1 MTAFN
6 MVHRGNGPERN
17 FSAKEERKLRKPL
30 IEKKRRERI
39 NCSLEQLK
47 GIMVDAYNL
56 DQSKLEKADVLEV
69 TVQHMEGLQ
78 KGHGSGSPSGPSIG
92 FESRQRYSSG
102 YIQCMHEV
110 HNLLKSC
117 PGMDK
122 PLGARLLNHLLKSL
136 PHISSET
143 GAGNTGGNG
152 TNGINGTPTKGIGM
166 SNSSSGCIGGG
177 TSNGGSPMSGSG
189 PVSPPQSLLSLSSGG
204 GAQSFQPGCLQ
215 MHHAKLPLQPSPP
228 PIGSSPLHALCSQV
242 HSGRDGRDQQKSVSS
257 SPSCSPNLPQ
267 PGVFHPAPLSP
278 FSPPGGDPSMW
289 RPW

>member
-6 MVHRGNGPERN
+6 MGHRGNGRERN
-17 FSAKEERKLRKPL
+17 FSAKEERK
-30 IEKKRRERI
+30 
-39 NCSLEQLK
+39 
-47 GIMVDAYNL
+47 
-56 DQSKLEKADVLEV
+56 QSKLEKADVLEV

-78 KGHGSGSPSGPSIG
+78 KGHGSGSPSGPSMG
-92 FESRQRYSSG
+92 FESQQRYSSG

-122 PLGARLLNHLLKSL
+122 TLGARLLIHLLKSL

-152 TNGINGTPTKGIGM
+152 TNGINGTPTRAIGM
-166 SNSSSGCIGGG
+166 SNSNSGCIG
-177 TSNGGSPMSGSG
+177 GGSPMSGSG
-189 PVSPPQSLLSLSSGG
+189 PVSPPQSPLSLSSGG
-204 GAQSFQPGCLQ
+204 GAQSFQPCCLQ
-215 MHHAKLPLQPSPP
+215 IPYAKLPLQPSPP
-228 PIGSSPLHALCSQV
+228 PIGSSPLHTLCSQV
-242 HSGRDGRDQQKSVSS
+242 HSGRDGRDQQKSISS
-257 SPSCSPNLPQ
+257 SPPCYPNLPQ

-278 FSPPGGDPSMW
+278 FFPPGGDPSMW

>member
-1 MTAFN
+1 MG
-6 MVHRGNGPERN
+6 HGGNRPERN
-17 FSAKEERKLRKPL
+17 FNAKEERKLRKPL
-30 IEKKRRERI
+30 IEKRRRERI

-78 KGHGSGSPSGPSIG
+78 KSHGSGSPPGSNSG

-110 HNLLKSC
+110 HNLLLSC

-136 PHISSET
+136 PHISPEG
-143 GAGNTGGNG
+143 GAGSPGGSV
-152 TNGINGTPTKGIGM
+152 IDGTPARAMGV
-166 SNSSSGCIGGG
+166 SNGNSGSVGGG
-177 TSNGGSPMSGSG
+177 SSNGGSPMSGSG
-189 PVSPPQSLLSLSSGG
+189 TFSPPQSPPSLPSGG
-204 GAQSFQPGCLQ
+204 GATSFRPRRLQ
-215 MHHAKLPLQPSPP
+215 MHHPSKPSPP
-228 PIGSSPLHALCSQV
+228 HAGSPQLSAPHGQV
-242 HSGRDGRDQQKSVSS
+242 HSGRDGRARQQALGFP
-257 SPSCSPNLPQ
+257 SPPTSPTTPSNLTQ
-267 PGVFHPAPLSP
+267 PGVSYPGSQPPVF
-278 FSPPGGDPSMW
+278 PPGADPSMW

>member
-6 MVHRGNGPERN
+6 MGHRGNGRERN

-92 FESRQRYSSG
+92 FDSRQRYSSG

-122 PLGARLLNHLLKSL
+122 PLGARLLNHLLKSF
-136 PHISSET
+136 
-143 GAGNTGGNG
+143 N
-152 TNGINGTPTKGIGM
+152 
-166 SNSSSGCIGGG
+166 SNS
-177 TSNGGSPMSGSG
+177 
-189 PVSPPQSLLSLSSGG
+189 QSL
-204 GAQSFQPGCLQ
+204 QPCCLQ
-215 MHHAKLPLQPSPP
+215 MHHATPPLQPSPP
-228 PIGSSPLHALCSQV
+228 PIGSSPLH
-242 HSGRDGRDQQKSVSS
+242 
-257 SPSCSPNLPQ
+257 